1 MTASLL
7 EQLADLPKAE
17 VDALI
22 RAMAPG
28 EANAFEYDW
37 RYRARPE
44 QLPPAGSWRIWPRL
58 RESLLPLAER
68 YGRALS
74 SALASLE
81 TLRLAP
87 SQAVERGRRIKDG
100 PVTGDGRNGAVP
112 AGEGERPV
120 SDRSGDLRWSI
131 QR

>member
-44 QLPPAGSWRIWPRL
+44 QLPPAGSWRVW
-58 RESLLPLAER
+58 LLMAGRGFGKTRSGAEWVR
-68 YGRALS
+68 AEVKAGRRRIALVAPTAADATS
-74 SALASLE
+74 
-81 TLRLAP
+81 AP
-87 SQAVERGRRIKDG
+87 S
-100 PVTGDGRNGAVP
+100 RNSKT
-112 AGEGERPV
+112 R
-120 SDRSGDLRWSI
+120 
-131 QR
+131 

>member
-7 EQLADLPKAE
+7 ERLADLPKAE

-44 QLPPAGSWRIWPRL
+44 QLPPDGS
-58 RESLLPLAER
+58 
-68 YGRALS
+68 
-74 SALASLE
+74 
-81 TLRLAP
+81 
-87 SQAVERGRRIKDG
+87 
-100 PVTGDGRNGAVP
+100 
-112 AGEGERPV
+112 
-120 SDRSGDLRWSI
+120 
-131 QR
+131 